1 MSEKRPEKVI
11 FKLTIEGGTEI
22 IQSDC
27 GVDGSG
33 GHVSDVCCG
42 GGNDGDALDMA
53 IVVME

>member
-33 GHVSDVCCG
+33 GHVGDVCCG